1 MVKVILTIGVPG
13 AGKTTWAEGQRNSDK
28 GCVVISRDD
37 IRNALFGENHNHNDF
52 RQEKTVTDVQK
63 GMIKSSLANKNVTRI
78 IIADTNLNNKHRNAL
93 VKNIQSIAD
102 EVGREVSI
110 NFKVFDTDWNTVIS
124 RNFRRG
130 EKAVPIDVL
139 RRMYVD
145 YLAYREKHHVYSPKK
160 SLPKA
165 VIFDIDGTLADNSHR
180 SPYTL
185 DTCDKDTV
193 IQFTLNMLNAYKNSG
208 YKIIVVSGRHSG
220 TKADVNCYRD
230 KTIQWLSDNN
240 IHYDEF
246 FMRPAGCFDKDDD
259 LKQNIFFDYIAPKYN
274 VELAVD
280 DRDRVVEMWR
290 RIGVKCAQINFGAF

>member
-1 MVKVILTIGVPG
+1 MVKVVLTIGVPG
-13 AGKTTWAEGQRNSDK
+13 VGKSTWAEGQRNADK

-37 IRNALFGENHNHNDF
+37 IRAALFGKNHDHNNF
-52 RQEKTVTDVQK
+52 HQEKTVTVIQN
-63 GMIKSSLANKNVTRI
+63 GMIKSSLNNKSVTRI
-78 IIADTNLNNKHRNAL
+78 IIANTNLKNKHRSAL
-93 VKNIQSIAD
+93 MKTIQSIAD
-102 EVGREVSI
+102 EVGRDVTI
-110 NFKVFDTDWNTVIS
+110 DFKVFDTDWNTVIS

-139 RRMYVD
+139 RRMYTD
-145 YLAYREKHHVYSPKK
+145 YLVYREKSHVYSPKK

-180 SPYTL
+180 SPYML

-193 IQFTLNMLNAYKNSG
+193 IQFTLNMLNVYKNSG
-208 YKIIVVSGRHSG
+208 YKIIIVSGRHSG
-220 TKADVNCYRD
+220 KSADINCYRD
-230 KTIQWLSDNN
+230 KTVQWLNDNN

-290 RIGVKCAQINFGAF
+290 RIGVNCAQVNFGAF